1 MAGPLTDK
9 FVQAAKAGA
18 SRREI
23 PDPGA
28 AGLYLVVQPSGAK
41 SWAVRYRFGGRPR
54 KMTLGSYPMVGIKDA
69 RERAGQARDKIE
81 AGRDPALLEA
91 AAIAE
96 KRSPRTD
103 AEELLGEFLKRH
115 GPTLKE
121 STRAEYKR
129 LVDKELTPKW
139 RGRAVGSID
148 RHDVLSLVDDIR
160 DRPAPIQANR
170 TFAVARKFFA
180 WLIERGI
187 LTASPVAGAR
197 PMTAE
202 PSRDRV
208 LADRE
213 VVALWRATEALRAPW
228 CAPVRLLLLT
238 AQRREEVVGLEWS
251 EIDLA
256 AGQWAIPKQRAKN
269 GKEHFV
275 PLTPAAVETLQSAP
289 RIAGSK
295 LVFTTTGETPI
306 SGISKAKARLDAL
319 MLADLRRDDPDAV
332 LAGWR
337 LHDLRR
343 TAATGMAAIGHPPH
357 VVEAVLNHKS
367 GTIRG
372 VGAIYNRHSYAAEKR
387 AALTDWGDRVAA
399 LVGQPANNVLVM
411 EKRSHL
417 KNKGRG

>member
-1 MAGPLTDK
+1 MTRALTDK
-9 FVQAAKAGA
+9 AVQAAKAGA
-18 SRREI
+18 TRQEI

-28 AGLYLVVQPSGAK
+28 PGLYLVVQPSGAK
-41 SWAVRYRFGGRPR
+41 SWAARFRFGGRPR
-54 KMTLGSYPMVGIKDA
+54 KMTLGSYPAMPLKEA
-69 RERAGQARDKIE
+69 RERAEAARETLAK
-81 AGRDPALLEA
+81 GRDPALMELA
-91 AAIAE
+91 AVAE

-103 AEELLGEFLKRH
+103 SEELLGEFMKRH
-115 GPTLKE
+115 GPTLKA
-121 STRAEYKR
+121 STRAEYQR
-129 LVDKELTPKW
+129 LVDRELLPKW

-170 TFAVARKFFA
+170 TFAIARKFFA

-187 LTASPVAGAR
+187 LNASPVAGAR

-202 PSRDRV
+202 LSRDRV
-208 LADRE
+208 VTDRE
-213 VVALWRATEALRAPW
+213 VVALWRASEALGVPW

-238 AQRREEVVGLEWS
+238 AQRREEVIGMEWS

-256 AGQWAIPKQRAKN
+256 AGIWTIPKERAKN
-269 GKEHFV
+269 AKEHFV
-275 PLTPAAVETLQSAP
+275 PLTPAAIEALQSVP

-343 TAATGMAAIGHPPH
+343 TAATGMAALGHAPH

-372 VGAIYNRHSYAAEKR
+372 VAAVYNRHTYATEKR
-387 AALTDWGDRVAA
+387 AALSDWAERVRA
-399 LVGQPANNVLVM
+399 LVGEPQNNVVVM
-411 EKRSHL
+411 EKRSTL
-417 KNKGRG
+417 KNKAR